1 MKSGRDKVI
10 EALNLARMGDIGR
23 ANRLLQGMRNHP
35 DFEADAC
42 YGLGLI
48 ELCQNNLDN
57 ADAYFGKATQL
68 DPTHAD
74 AYYQQAKIADMRG
87 DPVTA
92 MLYLKSALA
101 QKPGHAMAAEAL
113 SQHDDV
119 VGSEV
124 ELCDRGS
131 NGRAMRAPQ
140 DTLAHTL
147 SKSGVNWKT
156 AISMI
161 TLAILTIGAVHAT

>member
-10 EALNLARMGDIGR
+10 EALNFARMGDSGR

-57 ADAYFGKATQL
+57 ADAYFCKATQV
-68 DPTHAD
+68 DATHAD
-74 AYYQQAKIADMRG
+74 AYYQLAKIADLRG

-92 MLYLKSALA
+92 TLYLKSALA
-101 QKPGHAMAAEAL
+101 QKPGHVMAAEAL
-113 SQHDDV
+113 AQHDDGAGPQV
-119 VGSEV
+119 EQCQPHTGS
-124 ELCDRGS
+124 
-131 NGRAMRAPQ
+131 RATRAP
-140 DTLAHTL
+140 DDRPGHTL
-147 SKSGVNWKT
+147 SRAGVNWKT

-161 TLAILTIGAVHAT
+161 TLAILTIGAVQAT